1 MLSIS
6 KKFRMIIN
14 KKENL
19 NCIAVHIKFR
29 FICYVGNIFY
39 HQKWK
44 YSKSSVVW
52 LSKIL
57 NHLRL

>member
-6 KKFRMIIN
+6 KKFRMIIK
-14 KKENL
+14 KKENP
-19 NCIAVHIKFR
+19 NCIAVHIKVR

-44 YSKSSVVW
+44 YSKSLVVW
-52 LSKIL
+52 LI
-57 NHLRL
+57 